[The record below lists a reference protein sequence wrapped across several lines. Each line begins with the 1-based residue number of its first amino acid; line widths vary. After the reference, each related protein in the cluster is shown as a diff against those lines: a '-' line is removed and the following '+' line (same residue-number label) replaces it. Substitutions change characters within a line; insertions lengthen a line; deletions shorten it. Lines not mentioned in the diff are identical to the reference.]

1 MILFLRRLSSNSSHF
16 TLYISILCWSFSFA
30 LVAGSLSSSLIAYKR
45 LFSCWMK
52 LIFNQKFLKVI
63 DNFSNS
69 TCDDP
74 ALGDSDLSCPDF
86 DDLVD
91 FPLPGLPSLK
101 SPKRKRLDDDKNNRQ
116 NNGSILPW
124 WLDHLDSR
132 GRRGSLALGS
142 FPLLILCQE
151 TKPFKLCFL
160 CCSLLRFNSLLLKSS
175 FLCLF
180 FSFLL
185 K

>member
-52 LIFNQKFLKVI
+52 LIFNQKFLKFI

-116 NNGSILPW
+116 DNTLV
-124 WLDHLDSR
+124 
-132 GRRGSLALGS
+132 
-142 FPLLILCQE
+142 
-151 TKPFKLCFL
+151 T
-160 CCSLLRFNSLLLKSS
+160 
-175 FLCLF
+175 
-180 FSFLL
+180 
-185 K
+185 